1 MTVVGIGSLE
11 GKVLDKDLHAPNGR
25 MILAKDTLVTARH
38 VEVFLSWGIVE
49 GSVYGDSHDR
59 EDVDDLDGHPPSP
72 ILSLWKAGWGK
83 RWISRRARSIPEKLF
98 PSSCPELSQ
107 GDLLPIES
115 LLYLEPGLA
124 SYSPVLQEIIDVIE
138 SPFSSAVHVAEVVAR
153 DSALSARLLKLV
165 NSPIYGFP
173 RTIKSI
179 EQAVSIVGSNDLM
192 ALVVQVSSIAYF
204 RGISHKNL
212 DMRSFWESSI
222 SCALFARLLAFRRF
236 RGDDSHFFVGGM
248 LMNLGRLVMVQRM
261 PEAFSIALYR
271 ASRGASLLESEKSVF
286 GYRSSDVTLS
296 LFDRWFLPPDLA
308 RSITE
313 ARSTRVND
321 RKSTLFAV
329 AEGLSVAVGS
339 GFAGDYY
346 APPVSD
352 EDLDFLGVTE
362 NELDFIMCQF
372 NRQRAEIVDAF
383 LGGIAS

>member
-11 GKVLDKDLHAPNGR
+11 GKVLDRDLHAPNGR

-38 VEVFLSWGIVE
+38 VEVLLSWGIVE
-49 GSVYGDSHDR
+49 GSVYGDQYKK
-59 EDVDDLDGHPPSP
+59 EDVDDLERYSSNP
-72 ILSLWKAGWGK
+72 ILSLWNTGWGK
-83 RWISRRARSIPEKLF
+83 RWLSRRAKSIPERLF
-98 PSSCPELSQ
+98 PSSCPELSP
-107 GDLLPIES
+107 GDLLPLES

-204 RGISHKNL
+204 RGISNEIL
-212 DMRSFWESSI
+212 DMGSFWESSI

-261 PEAFSIALYR
+261 PEAFSIALYM
-271 ASRGASLLESEKSVF
+271 ASRGASLLESEKAVF
-286 GYRSSDVTLS
+286 GYCSSDVTLS

-313 ARSTRVND
+313 GRSTRVND

-329 AEGLSVAVGS
+329 AEGLSAAVGG

-346 APPVSD
+346 APPVGD
-352 EDLDFLGVTE
+352 DDLDFLGVTE
-362 NELDFIMCQF
+362 NELDFVMCQF
-372 NRQRAEIVDAF
+372 DRQRTEIVDAF
-383 LGGIAS
+383 LGGIVS